1 MHSQHIGEHSFH
13 HNGDYSGDV
22 IINASAGDL
31 AYEYHDN
38 SGNPFGDPYEAIKI
52 PFEVLAEF
60 VGEAVRDAR
69 EGRLEQLE
77 WYEVL
82 GLRGKE

>member
-1 MHSQHIGEHSFH
+1 MHTTVIDDHRFH

-22 IINASAGDL
+22 RIIVPADKVDHIDWPTPADGT
-31 AYEYHDN
+31 
-38 SGNPFGDPYEAIKI
+38 FQITI

-69 EGRLEQLE
+69 ESRLEQLE

>member
-1 MHSQHIGEHSFH
+1 MHTTVIDEQHRFH

-22 IINASAGDL
+22 LINGAEVEID
-31 AYEYHDN
+31 EYDG
-38 SGNPFGDPYEAIKI
+38 STTVTI

-69 EGRLEQLE
+69 TSRLEQLE

-82 GLRGKE
+82 GLRGKQ

>member
-1 MHSQHIGEHSFH
+1 MHSQHIGKHSLH

-22 IINASAGDL
+22 IINAPLDVM

-38 SGNPFGDPYEAIKI
+38 RGDPYEAIKI

-60 VGEAVRDAR
+60 VAEAVRDAR
-69 EGRLEQLE
+69 TERLEQLE